1 MPLFNLLRFMRNEIV
16 NTTKET
22 VMLLMNY
29 DRVITHKGASLI
41 LSEKMIKQAADV
53 LNVDVET
60 IREATEKFWPTAT
73 ITKSN
78 TPHPLTGLEERLKLL
93 AKGK

>member
-1 MPLFNLLRFMRNEIV
+1 MF
-16 NTTKET
+16 
-22 VMLLMNY
+22 LMNY
-29 DRVITHKGASLI
+29 DRVITHKSSSLV
-41 LSEKMIKQAADV
+41 LTEKMIKQAADV

-60 IREATEKFWPTAT
+60 IREATEKYWPTVT

-78 TPHPLTGLEERLKLL
+78 NKPHPSSGLEERLKLIAI

>member
-1 MPLFNLLRFMRNEIV
+1 MF
-16 NTTKET
+16 
-22 VMLLMNY
+22 LMNY

-41 LSEKMIKQAADV
+41 LSEKMMKQAANV
-53 LNVDVET
+53 LGVSVEE

-73 ITKSN
+73 ITKSKEGS
-78 TPHPLTGLEERLKLL
+78 HPSSGLEDRLKLKAI

>member
-1 MPLFNLLRFMRNEIV
+1 
-16 NTTKET
+16 
-22 VMLLMNY
+22 MLLMNY

-60 IREATEKFWPTAT
+60 IREATEKFWPTAM

-78 TPHPLTGLEERLKLL
+78 TPHPSSGLEERLKLL

>member
-1 MPLFNLLRFMRNEIV
+1 MRNEIV

-29 DRVITHKGASLI
+29 HRVVTHKSSSLVVT
-41 LSEKMIKQAADV
+41 EKMMKQAADAIGV
-53 LNVDVET
+53 SVEE
-60 IREATEKFWPTAT
+60 IRQATEKFWPTAT
-73 ITKSN
+73 ITKSKEDS
-78 TPHPLTGLEERLKLL
+78 HPSSGLEERLKLL

>member
-1 MPLFNLLRFMRNEIV
+1 
-16 NTTKET
+16 
-22 VMLLMNY
+22 MNY
-29 DRVITHKGASLI
+29 DRVITHKSSSLV
-41 LSEKMIKQAADV
+41 LTEKMMQQAANAFGV
-53 LNVDVET
+53 SVDE

-78 TPHPLTGLEERLKLL
+78 TPHPLSGLEARLKLI

>member
-1 MPLFNLLRFMRNEIV
+1 MF
-16 NTTKET
+16 
-22 VMLLMNY
+22 LMNY

-73 ITKSN
+73 ITKSKEDS
-78 TPHPLTGLEERLKLL
+78 HPSSGLEERLKLL

>member
-1 MPLFNLLRFMRNEIV
+1 
-16 NTTKET
+16 
-22 VMLLMNY
+22 MLLMNY

-41 LSEKMIKQAADV
+41 LSEKMLKQAADV

-60 IREATEKFWPTAT
+60 IREATEKFWPTAK

-78 TPHPLTGLEERLKLL
+78 PPHPSSGLEERLKLL
-93 AKGK
+93 LLAKGK

>member
-1 MPLFNLLRFMRNEIV
+1 MF
-16 NTTKET
+16 
-22 VMLLMNY
+22 LMNY

-41 LSEKMIKQAADV
+41 LSEKMIKQAADF

-73 ITKSN
+73 ITK
-78 TPHPLTGLEERLKLL
+78 
-93 AKGK
+93 